1 MKGYRVAVVNPLSPF
16 GQKIRRLLEEQAL
29 PTIELKL
36 FDGEP
41 GGGSTLTQFEDE
53 VLITQPLD
61 RDLFPSLDLMF
72 VGEGTDPGVLAE
84 AASASRQGVLTFL
97 AGTNELAAPVAAS
110 GLNEKF
116 LPADVRLVALP
127 SAASI
132 LVAKVLDGLGE
143 SFEVAQA
150 RATVML
156 PASELGEAAV
166 RELHEQVVQILNFGS
181 PPTEVLGEQ
190 LAFNLLL
197 PRAKTTEGLLESSIA
212 KEVAELTGLDAD
224 RVSIALVRAP
234 IFHSYALSLWVQLGE
249 EPTLESLVT
258 ALGER
263 QGIDASE
270 ALDPASV
277 ASPIRVA
284 GSDRVQVS
292 RARADRAC
300 RGAFWLWVCADSMA
314 VDPVANSLALA
325 RRLLERDGTER

>member
-197 PRAKTTEGLLESSIA
+197 PRAKTTSIA

-263 QGIDASE
+263 EGIDASE
-270 ALDPASV
+270 ALDPAYV

-284 GSDRVQVS
+284 GSDRVQVG
-292 RARADRAC
+292 RAQADRAC

>member
-197 PRAKTTEGLLESSIA
+197 PRAKTTSIA

-263 QGIDASE
+263 EGIDASE
-270 ALDPASV
+270 ALDPAPV

-284 GSDRVQVS
+284 GSDRVQVG